1 MPSCAKSG
9 FAESWS
15 GRFLDWNLLA
25 HCRGAVAVDRLPK
38 LTRDVWNWAWMP
50 VAEVTAENVQVTA
63 DSALDWADVNRVQ
76 QGDSA
81 AYRAVVERHQ
91 RSVTRL
97 MSRFTR
103 DPAVV
108 EELVQT
114 VFIEAWR
121 QIHNFRGEAPLL
133 HWLTVIGTRT
143 GYRFWKQQAK
153 QRQRHAR
160 LEALPEPVAREDN
173 SEAAHDAATK
183 VHMVLSTLPPRDRLV
198 LTLLH
203 LEERSLKEISALTGW
218 SLAMVKV
225 QAFRARRKLAQVL
238 ERAQS

>member
-1 MPSCAKSG
+1 MPSCATNG
-9 FAESWS
+9 FAESWR
-15 GRFLDWNLLA
+15 GRFL
-25 HCRGAVAVDRLPK
+25 VESRLVVRRRALPW
-38 LTRDVWNWAWMP
+38 LQSITRELHSWVWLP
-50 VAEVTAENVQVTA
+50 VAEVAAQSVQITA

-153 QRQRHAR
+153 LRQRHAR
-160 LEALPEPVAREDN
+160 LAALPEPVAREEN